1 MLSTHTRLIRRLFS
15 SSRVVQDGIKV
26 GFIGLGNMG
35 QGMAKNLI
43 EKGHDVVAFDTS
55 AEALKVAVANGATE
69 GSSPKDVASQ
79 CSKMVCN
86 YTIIFKHIF
95 LEMEKHDLI
104 MIMNRNRNI
113 LIKLFLN
120 IAHASEDCTP
130 QKLDIQYILSLLTNY
145 N

>member
-79 CSKMVCN
+79 CSKMVTTQYFSN
-86 YTIIFKHIF
+86 IFFKHLF
-95 LEMEKHDLI
+95 LEME
-104 MIMNRNRNI
+104 MIMNRNI
-113 LIKLFLN
+113 FMKLFSN
-120 IAHASEDCTP
+120 IVQHR
-130 QKLDIQYILSLLTNY
+130 SLINSTY
-145 N
+145 YHC

>member
-79 CSKMVCN
+79 CSKMVITPN
-86 YTIIFKHIF
+86 IFQTSIF
-95 LEMEKHDLI
+95 RDGEE
-104 MIMNRNRNI
+104 
-113 LIKLFLN
+113 
-120 IAHASEDCTP
+120 
-130 QKLDIQYILSLLTNY
+130 
-145 N
+145 

>member
-79 CSKMVCN
+79 CSKMVTK
-86 YTIIFKHIF
+86 YPTFFKHVF
-95 LEMEKHDLI
+95 LEMEKHDFI
-104 MIMNRNRNI
+104 MIMNRNI
-113 LIKLFLN
+113 FMKLFSN
-120 IAHASEDCTP
+120 IVQH
-130 QKLDIQYILSLLTNY
+130 KSLVNCAYHHCYLKE
-145 N
+145 